1 MVTEAEDMF
10 SEMLYEKAIQFDTA
24 IPDMR
29 EGSFRNKLK
38 QWVNSDNSEY
48 REYKKANKEG
58 IMLYNGHLLIADTS
72 SGPKRLFF
80 TSV

>member
-58 IMLYNGHLLIADTS
+58 IMLYKITWNHIDVIYQLVTKS
-72 SGPKRLFF
+72 
-80 TSV
+80 